1 MTRLFSTLSFLQK
14 IIYNGEVFFLFI
26 FFIPFLGL
34 CVSNYRYHIHLA
46 CVIHDAIIQTAQDD
60 LSIFLED
67 KAFITR
73 DLLVVG
79 QESASYSRRCVNEC
93 DVVMLIIGQE
103 YGAINQSGVSQ
114 LHLTYTN
121 AKTKNKPMLIFVS
134 HDVTN
139 VRNRH
144 LADLVS
150 YIQNQQSTTQQA
162 NIIYFNAQQGLKQ
175 TLPLAFENLGL
186 PKHKWCE
193 CSHKPEFKK
202 EPSDV
207 KVAVEP
213 LEGELLDGILA
224 NHKVEL
230 DLQMMSL
237 ITLDDESSL
246 DCTAH
251 VFEGGTLIEMEFV
264 FTLTYRRMLQ
274 ALIELKAPF
283 SDQGLSRCLNELI
296 DKTQVD
302 DMIRAQNPKAH
313 AISRHQIKKTEL
325 ARIKSELQSAGWI
338 MPMSTNMLWAVHD
351 DIKNL
356 YAGGGG
362 ENK

>member
-1 MTRLFSTLSFLQK
+1 MYLS
-14 IIYNGEVFFLFI
+14 
-26 FFIPFLGL
+26 LGL
-34 CVSNYRYHIHLA
+34 CVSNHRYHIHLA
-46 CVIHDAIIQTAQDD
+46 CVVHDAIIQTAQDD

-79 QESASYSRRCVNEC
+79 QESANYSRRCVNDC

-103 YGAINQSGVSQ
+103 YGSVNQSGVSQ

-121 AKTKNKPMLIFVS
+121 ARTKNKPMLIFVS
-134 HDVTN
+134 HDIAN
-139 VRNRH
+139 ARNRH

-150 YIQNQQSTTQQA
+150 YIQNQQATTAQQV
-162 NIIYFNAQQGLKQ
+162 NMIYFNAQQGLKQ
-175 TLPLAFENLGL
+175 SLPLAFENLGL

-193 CSHKPEFKK
+193 CVNMSETKK
-202 EPSDV
+202 EQSDI
-207 KVAVEP
+207 KVLAEP
-213 LEGELLDGILA
+213 LEGELLDTILA
-224 NHKVEL
+224 NHKIDL
-230 DLQMMSL
+230 DLQMVSL
-237 ITLDDESSL
+237 ITLDDESSI

-274 ALIELKAPF
+274 ALVELKASF
-283 SDQGLSRCLNELI
+283 SEQGLSRCLNDLI
-296 DKTQVD
+296 DKSKVD
-302 DMIRAQNPKAH
+302 DMIRSQNPKAH

-338 MPMSTNMLWAVHD
+338 VPMSTNMLWSVND

-362 ENK
+362 E